1 MLNSADRQKI
11 VSRVQNLVLRHHVNI
26 ENIDLKE
33 WSEEVH
39 KGTPSLLAA
48 ESDSVFEQ
56 GIHALLSKLKSS
68 HTDFYRS
75 DRDPISPEHAIGATL
90 RSIRVRDSQRW
101 MFLDVF
107 EESPAARSGV
117 RPGYLLIS
125 VNDVPTAPPEYPG
138 FRFGEEHHLA
148 IQAPSDTRTQNIV
161 VRVPERRAGR
171 ATLPFIEPKSISYRM
186 LTKGAGIVKIAYFSG
201 MFGIRFSRDL
211 DTAIASLKSQGCDR
225 LIIDLRSCLG
235 GSLGFARLASYMSAD
250 RVPIGYDITRDSQR
264 RGYDVAKLPRVKMP
278 DTRTGILV
286 RLAQFSVRDKS
297 LVLLTQGLGKQPF
310 HGRIVI
316 LMNEKTS
323 SAGEIVVQFA
333 KDAKL
338 ATLVGEKTAGLVL
351 GADVFNVGYGYK
363 LFLPVFAWYGPS
375 GSHNEGSGVVPDI
388 LIDVDPARLSGGE
401 DDQLNKALEIVQ

>member
-39 KGTPSLLAA
+39 KDTPSLLTA
-48 ESDSVFEQ
+48 ESDGVFEQ
-56 GIHALLSKLKSS
+56 GINALLSKLKSS

-90 RSIRVRDSQRW
+90 RSITVRDSQRW

-125 VNDVPTAPPEYPG
+125 VDDVPTAPPEYPG

-148 IQAPSDTRTQNIV
+148 IQAPSDTRTQNVV

-225 LIIDLRSCLG
+225 LIIDRKYGRFQRWS
-235 GSLGFARLASYMSAD
+235 
-250 RVPIGYDITRDSQR
+250 RVRY
-264 RGYDVAKLPRVKMP
+264 RG
-278 DTRTGILV
+278 
-286 RLAQFSVRDKS
+286 
-297 LVLLTQGLGKQPF
+297 
-310 HGRIVI
+310 
-316 LMNEKTS
+316 
-323 SAGEIVVQFA
+323 
-333 KDAKL
+333 
-338 ATLVGEKTAGLVL
+338 
-351 GADVFNVGYGYK
+351 
-363 LFLPVFAWYGPS
+363 
-375 GSHNEGSGVVPDI
+375 
-388 LIDVDPARLSGGE
+388 
-401 DDQLNKALEIVQ
+401 